1 MRAADVMESFDAVAQ
16 GLDLDESFVEFV
28 SEKPVFA
35 PQRVNGVGQWLMGRG
50 HYLTPRAVLI
60 GLRPKAFLDTEQRI
74 LASVSAGSTLER
86 LKRETRR
93 GHRR

>member
-60 GLRPKAFLDTEQRI
+60 GLRPKH
-74 LASVSAGSTLER
+74 SWTLNNAYGPVF
-86 LKRETRR
+86 RR
-93 GHRR
+93 GRHWRD